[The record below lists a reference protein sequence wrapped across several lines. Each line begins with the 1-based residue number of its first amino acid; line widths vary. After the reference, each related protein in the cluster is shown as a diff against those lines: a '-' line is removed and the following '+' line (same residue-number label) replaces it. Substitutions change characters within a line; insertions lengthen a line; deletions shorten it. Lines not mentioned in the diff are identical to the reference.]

1 MGILSGN
8 PKDEPMHYGE
18 VYGLW
23 TFLLI
28 LKGFNSVYQ
37 LYINHAGDKDLRKFL
52 EDLLKGIH
60 QHSEQVTEILKENGV
75 ELPPSPPDQPKVALE
90 SIPAGARI
98 IDPQIAANLT
108 ADVAGC
114 LVACS
119 QVMGC
124 SVREDIA
131 MRFAEVH
138 TDFAQYGLR
147 LLRITKAKGWLVAPP
162 LHRNQPG

>member
-23 TFLLI
+23 AFLLI
-28 LKGFNSVYQ
+28 LKGLYSMYQ
-37 LYINHAGDKDLRKFL
+37 IYVNHAGDTDLRKFV
-52 EDLLKGIH
+52 EDILKSIH
-60 QHSEQVTEILKENGV
+60 EHSEQVTEVLKENGV
-75 ELPPSPPDQPKVALE
+75 GLPPSPPDQPKVALE

-119 QVMGC
+119 QIMG
-124 SVREDIA
+124 SSIREDIA
-131 MRFAEVH
+131 VMFGKVH
-138 TDFAQYGLR
+138 ISFAQYGIR
-147 LLRITKAKGWLVAPP
+147 LLRIVKAKGWLVAPP
-162 LHRNQPG
+162 LHRNPPR